1 MNVPAPENIANEAET
16 STASNDS
23 SNLFSLVAS
32 SVMAKENQA
41 DLDSILDVAMKEAE
55 QFCATVVQQ
64 LNTNQDSDT
73 NEDWHSGQLH
83 AYSSA
88 TQRMF
93 ETTAEE
99 QSNAAQGNVR
109 RQ

>member
-1 MNVPAPENIANEAET
+1 
-16 STASNDS
+16 
-23 SNLFSLVAS
+23 
-32 SVMAKENQA
+32 MAKENQA

-55 QFCATVVQQ
+55 QFCAIVVQQ

-73 NEDWHSGQLH
+73 NDDWHSGQLH

-109 RQ
+109 RQLNELWMYDVLKYEDWTNFMWLQYFIF